1 MVAKYNDIEAK
12 IGIYAYRVNA
22 TLTAN
27 HNNLNCSQYGIKS
40 QCMYY
45 NSDVVYLDCK
55 RNYWNTTSLETIMGL
70 IYDRNNESESDENY
84 HLLKTIIE
92 FQPISTK
99 PNQAGAYND

>member
-1 MVAKYNDIEAK
+1 
-12 IGIYAYRVNA
+12 
-22 TLTAN
+22 
-27 HNNLNCSQYGIKS
+27 
-40 QCMYY
+40 
-45 NSDVVYLDCK
+45 
-55 RNYWNTTSLETIMGL
+55 MGL